1 MSNNKYFSVINIII
15 IVFKICNI
23 NIIINLNFSFVNQ

>member
-1 MSNNKYFSVINIII
+1 MSNNKYFSVINII

>member
-23 NIIINLNFSFVNQ
+23 NIIINFFIC